1 MLQLQVSYLATLS
14 MTIKDEVSAEAWKL
28 PRPVV
33 NYPSSNRKSHF
44 RKLMAVTDHKV
55 DTLKKYFCFSKV
67 TEAVAFSCSSSGLRQ
82 CGVCHLRRPPRQQD
96 PEPVFRWH
104 RGMVDRDGQ

>member
-1 MLQLQVSYLATLS
+1 

-55 DTLKKYFCFSKV
+55 DTLKKSV
-67 TEAVAFSCSSSGLRQ
+67 TFDEQ
-82 CGVCHLRRPPRQQD
+82 Y
-96 PEPVFRWH
+96 
-104 RGMVDRDGQ
+104 RG

>member
-55 DTLKKYFCFSKV
+55 DTLKKSV
-67 TEAVAFSCSSSGLRQ
+67 TFDEQ
-82 CGVCHLRRPPRQQD
+82 Y
-96 PEPVFRWH
+96 
-104 RGMVDRDGQ
+104 RG

>member
-96 PEPVFRWH
+96 PEPVFRSH
-104 RGMVDRDGQ
+104 RGMVDLGH